1 MRKQHALPSDDGA
14 VISLAILSSM
24 LIEVR
29 DLVIALEN
37 LPHEPQFNSEAS
49 LQALDD
55 VDREIRSLRLNSL
68 LLICSSWLIDRIS
81 QVCAMREG
89 TDIPK
94 DDAEITL
101 NEKFN
106 VTTLSSSEPSSE
118 MEWKVN
124 SLCRRL
130 IQLDKNIR

>member
-1 MRKQHALPSDDGA
+1 
-14 VISLAILSSM
+14 
-24 LIEVR
+24 
-29 DLVIALEN
+29 
-37 LPHEPQFNSEAS
+37 
-49 LQALDD
+49 
-55 VDREIRSLRLNSL
+55 
-68 LLICSSWLIDRIS
+68 
-81 QVCAMREG
+81 MREG
-89 TDIPK
+89 RDIPK

-130 IQLDKNIR
+130 IQLDKNIH